1 MKILSLAMIILFL
14 VFTFGIRPVLTD
26 ENPTDR
32 EKCENFA
39 IEMKVSEIDTT
50 EFTENC
56 ISHLKTS
63 DTDENPTDRE
73 KCENF
78 AIEMEVGEIDTNEFI
93 ENCIS
98 HLKACDL
105 VTCDDF
111 SFLDNTD
118 TSNDEVINDAV
129 LLNE

>member
-1 MKILSLAMIILFL
+1 MKILSLAIIILLL
-14 VFTFGIRPVLTD
+14 VLTFGIRPGLTD

-56 ISHLKTS
+56 ISHLK
-63 DTDENPTDRE
+63 
-73 KCENF
+73 
-78 AIEMEVGEIDTNEFI
+78 
-93 ENCIS
+93 
-98 HLKACDL
+98 ACDL

-118 TSNDEVINDAV
+118 TSNDEVINDVV